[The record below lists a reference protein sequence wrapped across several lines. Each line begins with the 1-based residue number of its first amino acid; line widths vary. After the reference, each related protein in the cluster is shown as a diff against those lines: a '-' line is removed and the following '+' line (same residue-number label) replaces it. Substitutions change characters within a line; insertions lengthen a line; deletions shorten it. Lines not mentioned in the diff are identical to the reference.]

1 MGGPILLWHLSLRLK
16 AFITLVLLSFI
27 LISGIPLGV
36 YSSEVSPDTT
46 KVQLDAT
53 KVASDTTNVKLD
65 TSAVQLDATK
75 IKLDTSKVASN
86 TSTVQSEVF
95 VDEPS
100 RENIKRGERFF
111 MGLLPANRKFESCVS
126 CHNIYHSDTLN
137 WNPSAMD
144 IAVKYKDKDFAAF
157 QSAVMQPN
165 GIKLEEVH
173 KNFDIE
179 ENDLKTVKLY
189 LDHYA
194 TTGPPAVGP
203 TVNKIMIFAGLIV
216 LLLLALLDLMFFH
229 KIKYRMVPVLIVL
242 ISLGMV
248 TKMIASAA
256 IDLGRTQNYAPDQPI
271 KFSHKIHAGENRIDC
286 KYCHHTVEY
295 GKSSGIPSM
304 QLCLNCH
311 VVVREGSN
319 SGKFEIS
326 KVIEA
331 NELQKPVQ
339 WVRIHNL
346 PDHVFFSHAQHVG
359 IAKIDCKKCHGPV
372 AEMDIMRQ
380 YSDLSMGWCINC
392 HRETKVNFKDNA
404 YYDNYKDLHDMLKSG
419 KIDTIRAVNIGSNNC
434 MKCHY

>member
-1 MGGPILLWHLSLRLK
+1 MSRTVLLRHLPLRLK
-16 AFITLVLLSFI
+16 AFIPLVLLMFY
-27 LISGIPLGV
+27 LISGIPLKV
-36 YSSEVSPDTT
+36 YSSEVDADTI
-46 KVQLDAT
+46 KVE
-53 KVASDTTNVKLD
+53 
-65 TSAVQLDATK
+65 
-75 IKLDTSKVASN
+75 LDTSKVASD
-86 TSTVQSEVF
+86 TSKVASDTSKVVSDTSRVASGKSEVQSEAF
-95 VDEPS
+95 VAEPTH
-100 RENIKRGERFF
+100 ENLQRGERFF
-111 MGLLPANRKFESCVS
+111 KGLLPVNRKFESCVS
-126 CHNIYHSDTLN
+126 CHNINHSDTLN

-144 IAVKYKDKDFAAF
+144 IAVKYKDRDFAAF
-157 QSAVMQPN
+157 QSAVMQPS
-165 GIKLEEVH
+165 GIKIEAVH
-173 KNFDIE
+173 KNFEIE

-189 LDHYA
+189 LDHFA
-194 TTGPPAVGP
+194 STGPPKMGP
-203 TVNKIMIFAGLIV
+203 TVTQIMLFGGLIM

-229 KIKYRMVPVLIVL
+229 KIKYRMVTVLVLL

-248 TKMIASAA
+248 TKMIATAA
-256 IDLGRTQNYAPDQPI
+256 IDLGRMQDYAPDQPI

-286 KYCHHTVEY
+286 KYCHHTAEY

-419 KIDTIRAVNIGSNNC
+419 KIDTIRAVNIGSNDC